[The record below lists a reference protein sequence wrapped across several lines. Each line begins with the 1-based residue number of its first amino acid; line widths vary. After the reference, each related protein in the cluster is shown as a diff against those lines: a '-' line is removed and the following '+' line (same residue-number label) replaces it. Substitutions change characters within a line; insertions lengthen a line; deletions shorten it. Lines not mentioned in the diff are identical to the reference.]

1 HAGAQC
7 LGRRGVRRRVHPSRP
22 GSGHGRAR
30 QHPLGAAGGP
40 RLGMMPA
47 MPAAFTLLPGALK
60 GVRAVVGDTAR
71 SLARHT
77 HDEFGIG
84 LIDRGAQRSAS
95 GRGPVEAWAGDV
107 ITVNPGEVH
116 DGAALTPA
124 GRRWRMLYLD
134 VGVLR
139 AWADDM
145 GADGVRLAAEFTQPV
160 LRDARLAAGFR
171 QAF

>member
-1 HAGAQC
+1 
-7 LGRRGVRRRVHPSRP
+7 
-22 GSGHGRAR
+22 
-30 QHPLGAAGGP
+30 
-40 RLGMMPA
+40 MMPA
-47 MPAAFTLLPGALK
+47 MPAAFTLLLGALK

-71 SLARHT
+71 SFARHT

-171 QAF
+171 QAFACVTGPTLPEQAPAQAMAAHEALLSLLGARLAFTQR